1 MNPQAK
7 TKKIVSVTRDV
18 TQYENAAD
26 LLQQEIHS
34 ISVDLLWACVYRFLE
49 QIMCVCAACKWA
61 EMSQTEKI
69 FSGPADSCPLIYMR
83 RAGPLCRCTE
93 HTAGRISIS
102 HR

>member
-61 EMSQTEKI
+61 EVSL
-69 FSGPADSCPLIYMR
+69 FSGPADSSPLIYMR
-83 RAGPLCRCTE
+83 HGERN
-93 HTAGRISIS
+93 
-102 HR
+102 